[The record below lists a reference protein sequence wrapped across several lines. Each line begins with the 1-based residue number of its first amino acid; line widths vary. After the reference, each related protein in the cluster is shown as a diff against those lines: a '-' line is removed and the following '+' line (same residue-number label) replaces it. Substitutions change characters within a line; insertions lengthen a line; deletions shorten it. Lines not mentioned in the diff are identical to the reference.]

1 MEIIPLPI
9 KTPDK
14 LHSYL
19 PSQHMLITAPTNSGK
34 TVLIINMIARKK
46 FPYLKYYDKIHIFSP
61 TVEIDNSWNLLKN
74 IKNSPYVLKEDLD
87 IEYIYD
93 LIARQEEDIL
103 LLGKNKT
110 KHHLLICDD
119 FAGQMKDNKNRFMVA
134 LLMKL
139 RHSNIHLWLTTQSY
153 RAIPRGMRLQFAF
166 HIIFRVSPQEL
177 EIIANEVNGSLDSN
191 VFKSMYLTAINDRPF
206 NFLYI
211 DISKQNLYSGFL
223 HKLIYKK
230 IEKPNLDAI
239 TKETIK

>member
-19 PSQHMLITAPTNSGK
+19 PSQHMLITAPTASGK
-34 TVLIINMIARKK
+34 TVLLINMIGRKK
-46 FPYLKYYDKIHIFSP
+46 FPYLKYYEKIHVFSP

-74 IKNSPYVLKEDLD
+74 IKNSPYVLKEDMD
-87 IEYIYD
+87 IDYIYD

-103 LLGKNKT
+103 LLGKNKA
-110 KHHLLICDD
+110 KHHLLVIDD
-119 FAGQMKDNKNRFMVA
+119 HGGDMKSSKNRFMVS
-134 LLMKL
+134 LLMRL

-153 RAIPRGMRLQFAF
+153 RAIPRGMRLQFAY

-191 VFKSMYLTAINDRPF
+191 VFKSMYLTAITDRPY

-223 HKLIYKK
+223 NKLVYKK
-230 IEKPNLDAI
+230 IEKLNTDNI
-239 TKETIK
+239 SKETIK